1 MLQGR
6 WLQDNDDKG
15 GSVLP
20 SQEYWLVLYLQEKE
34 KEGAYD
40 APPLLCFETNNDM
53 VGMVCSQHF
62 LLHE

>member
-6 WLQDNDDKG
+6 WLQDDDDKG
-15 GSVLP
+15 ESALP
-20 SQEYWLVLYLQEKE
+20 SLEYWLVLYLQEKE

-40 APPLLCFETNNDM
+40 APPLLCFETNNM
-53 VGMVCSQHF
+53 GGKVCFQHF